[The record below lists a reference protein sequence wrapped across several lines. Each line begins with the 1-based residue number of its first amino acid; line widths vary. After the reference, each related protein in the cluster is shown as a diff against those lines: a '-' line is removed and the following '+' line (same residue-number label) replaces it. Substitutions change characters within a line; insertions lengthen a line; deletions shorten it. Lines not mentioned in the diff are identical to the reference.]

1 MSLYSP
7 RWGTVATI
15 FRREVRDQV
24 RDRRTLFMVFVLPL
38 LLYPI
43 LGLGVLQLSTAFEQ
57 KPRLVVVVG
66 AEHLPASPRL
76 LNPARDGFDPSF
88 FTRAEDAER
97 LKVRVEG
104 ADSPWLKPGA
114 IREAIRGGLADAV
127 VTVPPGIGATIAA
140 TTSASLPIQ
149 YDSTD
154 EPSQITYLRVREVI
168 DRWRDAIVQS
178 RLVTD
183 GKPPAYTEPVVSEGV
198 DVAPAGEAG
207 GSIWGRLFP
216 FLLVI
221 MALTGAFYPAI
232 DLCAGE
238 KERGTMETLLLSPA
252 SRTEIV
258 LGKFLTVM
266 LASIT
271 TALLNLVSMG
281 LTGVQIAA
289 QLANVGP
296 TRSGARMVAVLAPP
310 HPSSYFW
317 MMLLLIPLAAFFS
330 ALCLALA
337 TLARSMKEGQ
347 YYMTPLYMLSL
358 PLILVTLAPEVKLD
372 RFFALVPITGPSL
385 LLKAL
390 ILGEYGQARIYFVPV
405 LVQTLIY
412 AALALRWAVDL
423 FQREDV
429 IFRESEVFDLRIW
442 ARQLIRD
449 KEATPGAGGAIF
461 CFFLM
466 ISLAWFVAQGTA
478 GRVSPLGGMLLGHLL
493 FIFGPPVA
501 FALVLTSNP
510 ARTLR
515 LRAPR
520 VLDLV
525 LAAGLA
531 LALNPAVRE
540 LGVWTGHLFPASES
554 IQRSL
559 AEMAKQIPNLGV
571 GVLVL
576 ALVPAITEEFAFRG
590 YILSGLARTYRPWTA
605 IVLSALLFAFLHVLL
620 SLFQQFF
627 GAALLGVVLGAI
639 AWRTGSIWPGVVFH
653 FVNNALGVLTVDVA
667 KHPRVAPYANWLLR
681 ESTDGLYHVPIVI
694 AGAGVAV
701 VLFAAIWR
709 GNGTKANLA
718 TDGTRIEQESEK
730 EIVLN

>member
-1 MSLYSP
+1 MSLSTA

-43 LGLGVLQLSTAFEQ
+43 LGIGVLQLATSFEQ
-57 KPRLVVVVG
+57 KARVVVVVG
-66 AEHLPASPRL
+66 AEHLPPAPPL
-76 LNPARDGFDPSF
+76 LNPARDGFNPALF
-88 FTRAEDAER
+88 GRPEDTAR
-97 LKVRVEG
+97 LHVRVEG

-127 VTVPPGIGATIAA
+127 VTVPPDIRDRVAGGGAT
-140 TTSASLPIQ
+140 SLPIQ

-154 EPSQITYLRVREVI
+154 EPSQMTYLRVREVVE
-168 DRWRDAIVQS
+168 RWRDGIVQD
-178 RLVTD
+178 RLAKD
-183 GKPPAYTEPVVSEGV
+183 GKPADYTEPVVTVGA
-198 DVAPAGEAG
+198 DVAPEGEAG

-221 MALTGAFYPAI
+221 MALTGAFYPAV

-252 SRTEIV
+252 SRTEVV

-289 QLANVGP
+289 QLASVAPG
-296 TRSGARMVAVLAPP
+296 RAGAKMVAVMAPP
-310 HPSSYFW
+310 QPSSYVW

-330 ALCLALA
+330 ALCVALA

-347 YYMTPLYMLSL
+347 YYMTPLYLVSL

-385 LLKAL
+385 LLKTL
-390 ILGEYGQARIYFVPV
+390 ILGEYGTARRFFVPV

-442 ARQLIRD
+442 ARQLVRD
-449 KEATPGAGGAIF
+449 KEPTPSAGGAIF
-461 CFFLM
+461 CFAAM
-466 ISLAWFVAQGTA
+466 ISLAWFVAQATA
-478 GRVSPLGGMLLGHLL
+478 GTMSPLMGMLLGHLL

-501 FALVLTSNP
+501 LALFLTSDP

-520 VLDLV
+520 AVDLV

-540 LGVWTGHLFPASES
+540 LAVWTGHLFPASES

-576 ALVPAITEEFAFRG
+576 AFVPAITEEFAFRG
-590 YILSGLARTYRPWTA
+590 TILSGLARTYRPWTA
-605 IVLSALLFAFLHVLL
+605 IILSALLFAFLHVLL

-639 AWRTGSIWPGVVFH
+639 AWRTGSLWPGVVFH

-667 KHPRVAPYANWLLR
+667 RHPRVEPYARWLLR
-681 ESTDGLYHVPIVI
+681 ESTEGLYHVPIVI
-694 AGAGVAV
+694 AGAGLGA

-709 GNGTKANLA
+709 GNAPGRPAASEPDPILA
-718 TDGTRIEQESEK
+718 DP
-730 EIVLN
+730 VVA

>member
-1 MSLYSP
+1 MSLSTA

-43 LGLGVLQLSTAFEQ
+43 LGIGVLQLATAFEA
-57 KPRLVVVVG
+57 KPRVVVVVG
-66 AEHLPASPRL
+66 AEHLPPAPPL
-76 LNPARDGFDPSF
+76 LSAARDGFDPGLF
-88 FTRAEDAER
+88 ARPEDAAR
-97 LKVRVEG
+97 LKVRVES
-104 ADSPWLKPGA
+104 ADSAWLKPGA
-114 IREAIRGGLADAV
+114 IREGIRGGLADAV
-127 VTVPPGIGATIAA
+127 VTVPADIRDRVAA
-140 TTSASLPIQ
+140 AGSASLPIQ

-154 EPSQITYLRVREVI
+154 EPSQITYLRVREVVE
-168 DRWRDAIVQS
+168 RWRDAIVQA
-178 RLVTD
+178 RLARD
-183 GKPPAYTEPVVSEGV
+183 GKPADYTEPVVTVGT
-198 DVAPAGEAG
+198 DVAPEGEAG

-252 SRTEIV
+252 SRTEVV
-258 LGKFLTVM
+258 LGKFLTVV
-266 LASIT
+266 LASVT

-281 LTGVQIAA
+281 LTGLQIAS
-289 QLANVGP
+289 QLASVAPG
-296 TRSGARMVAVLAPP
+296 RSGARMVAVMAPP
-310 HPSSYFW
+310 QPASYFW
-317 MMLLLIPLAAFFS
+317 MMLLLIPLAAFFG
-330 ALCLALA
+330 ALCVALA

-347 YYMTPLYMLSL
+347 YYMTPLYMISL

-385 LLKAL
+385 LLKTL
-390 ILGEYGQARIYFVPV
+390 ILGEYNTARVYFAPV
-405 LVQTLIY
+405 MVQTLIY
-412 AALALRWAVDL
+412 AAIALRWAVDL

-449 KEATPGAGGAIF
+449 REPTPTAGGAIF
-461 CFFLM
+461 CFALM
-466 ISLAWFVAQGTA
+466 ISLAWFVAQATA
-478 GRVSPLGGMLLGHLL
+478 GAVSPLMGMLLGHLL

-501 FALVLTSNP
+501 FALLLTSDP

-520 VLDLV
+520 VADLV

-540 LGVWTGHLFPASES
+540 LGVWTGHLFPAAES
-554 IQRSL
+554 IQRQL
-559 AEMAKQIPNLGV
+559 GELAKQIPNLGV

-576 ALVPAITEEFAFRG
+576 ALVPAFTEEFAFRG
-590 YILSGLARTYRPWTA
+590 YILSGLARSYRPWTA
-605 IVLSALLFAFLHVLL
+605 IILSSLLFAFLHVLL

-639 AWRTGSIWPGVVFH
+639 AWRTGSLWPGVVFH

-667 KHPRVAPYANWLLR
+667 QLPRVAPYARWFLR
-681 ESTDGLYHVPIVI
+681 ESTEGLYHVPIVI
-694 AGAGVAV
+694 AGAGVGA
-701 VLFAAIWR
+701 VLFATIWQGHPGGAPADPR
-709 GNGTKANLA
+709 GTLVDPVVA
-718 TDGTRIEQESEK
+718 
-730 EIVLN
+730 